1 MLSNSYSSRN
11 IGIPNSIILNN
22 YSIQNLI
29 ITPKELDPFYQMSLP
44 TYENYTEQV
53 QPKNPISYSPSPK
66 KLPLKSF
73 NSLYFKPINFDEPN
87 QLLTS
92 QPSFNNINLL
102 RASGPP
108 IITQTEKNSKI
119 IPIKNIILDREKA
132 IERHPQ
138 DSVSRKKV
146 KKNGF
151 NFQLNNRNKNNINK
165 INLERNK
172 VVLRTAVSQKHLNIS
187 KNILNKSNKDLPF
200 PKNNLSK
207 RNNPQLKSTKII
219 YIEPKELVNLKEF
232 LFEEQIGK
240 GTFGKIFSVKWKK
253 NNKHYAMKKEI
264 LNEREDY
271 EKRKKNCKIIQNF
284 VNKTGSKG
292 VINLYGNLCFK
303 KKTQINLIT
312 QNFQNDVKPEKFNE
326 YIYYELMEKAERD
339 WDKEINI
346 RSQYQL
352 FYTEKE
358 IINIINQLV
367 STLSLMQKYHIT
379 HRDIKPQNILVS
391 NGQYKLC
398 DYGEIRV
405 LQRDGLIVQ
414 RVRGSELYMSPILFN
429 GLHQNLIQVKHNT
442 YKSDVFSLGMCLF
455 YASSLTYGGVDSIR
469 ELNDM
474 NEIKKIIF
482 NYLGM
487 RYSEKLILLILSML
501 EIDENKRPNFI
512 QLEKNNIIIL
522 KNLFRKIHLKYYS
535 FLYNKFPFA
544 T

>member
-1 MLSNSYSSRN
+1 MLSNLYSSRN

-108 IITQTEKNSKI
+108 IITQTKKNSKI

-146 KKNGF
+146 KKNDF
-151 NFQLNNRNKNNINK
+151 NFQLNNKNKNNINK

-172 VVLRTAVSQKHLNIS
+172 VVLRTAVSQKHLNIT

-455 YASSLTYGGVDSIR
+455 YAASLTYGGVDSIR

-512 QLEKNNIIIL
+512 QLEKNLVNI
-522 KNLFRKIHLKYYS
+522 N
-535 FLYNKFPFA
+535 
-544 T
+544 

>member
-1 MLSNSYSSRN
+1 MLTNSYSSKN
-11 IGIPNSIILNN
+11 MGIPSSIILNN

-29 ITPKELDPFYQMSLP
+29 ITPKELDPYYQMSIP
-44 TYENYTEQV
+44 TYENYTEQI
-53 QPKNPISYSPSPK
+53 QPKNLITYSPSPK
-66 KLPLKSF
+66 KLPIKTY
-73 NSLYFKPINFDEPN
+73 NSLYFNPINFEESN

-92 QPSFNNINLL
+92 QPSLNSINLL
-102 RASGPP
+102 RVSGPS
-108 IITQTEKNSKI
+108 IITQTKQTKTNSKI
-119 IPIKNIILDREKA
+119 IPIKNIIFDREKTK
-132 IERHPQ
+132 ERHPQ
-138 DSVSRKKV
+138 DSVSRNKL
-146 KKNGF
+146 KKNCI
-151 NFQLNNRNKNNINK
+151 NFQLNEKNKNHINT

-172 VVLRTAVSQKHLNIS
+172 VVLRTSISQQHLNLS
-187 KNILNKSNKDLPF
+187 KKILNKSQKALPF

-207 RNNPQLKSTKII
+207 RKNIQIKSTKII
-219 YIEPKELVNLKEF
+219 YIEPKELVNLNEF
-232 LFEEQIGK
+232 IFGQQIGK

-253 NNKHYAMKKEI
+253 NNRIYAMKKEI
-264 LNEREDY
+264 LNDLEDVQ
-271 EKRKKNCKIIQNF
+271 KRKKNCKIIQNF
-284 VNKTGSKG
+284 VKKTGSQG

-303 KKTQINLIT
+303 NKNKVNLIT
-312 QNFQNDVKPEKFNE
+312 NNFDNDVKNIKVNE

-339 WDKEINI
+339 WDKEINV

-352 FYTEKE
+352 FYKE
-358 IINIINQLV
+358 NELIKIINQLIT
-367 STLSLMQKYHIT
+367 TLSLMQKYHIT
-379 HRDIKPQNILVS
+379 HRDIKPQNILVI

-455 YASSLTYGGVDSIR
+455 YAASLTYGGVDSIR

-482 NYLGM
+482 NYLGDK
-487 RYSEKLILLILSML
+487 YSEKLILLILTML

-512 QLEKNNIIIL
+512 QLEELL
-522 KNLFRKIHLKYYS
+522 KKYFVIDS
-535 FLYNKFPFA
+535 V
-544 T
+544 